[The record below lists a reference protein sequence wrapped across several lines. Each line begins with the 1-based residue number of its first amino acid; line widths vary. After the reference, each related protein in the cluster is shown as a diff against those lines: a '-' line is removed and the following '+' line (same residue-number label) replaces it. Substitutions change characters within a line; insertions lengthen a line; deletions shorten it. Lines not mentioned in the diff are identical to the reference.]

1 MTENFFFVILVI
13 EYYFITKGIESMKK

>member
-13 EYYFITKGIESMKK
+13 EYYFITKGIESM